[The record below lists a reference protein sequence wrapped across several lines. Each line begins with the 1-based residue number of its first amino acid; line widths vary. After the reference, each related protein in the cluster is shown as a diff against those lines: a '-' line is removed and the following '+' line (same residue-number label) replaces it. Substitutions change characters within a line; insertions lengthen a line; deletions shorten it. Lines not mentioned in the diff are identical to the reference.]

1 VIIPGH
7 VAPLRAML
15 AGRPAVWG
23 LGVVFA
29 GSWLIAASSW
39 VSVPMHPVPMT
50 LQTFAILLVAGV
62 AGARLA
68 VASVITW
75 LAQAALGLP
84 LLADGAG
91 GLDPFSGP
99 TAGYLAGFVIAAC
112 LCGWLAERPG
122 LRGWLAMGIIF
133 LIGHVVILG
142 AGWLR
147 LSWLIGEQDAWSG
160 GVEPFLIGAVM
171 KSALA
176 VVGVK
181 IAERWAQ
188 RAVIADQGSN
198 A

>member
-1 VIIPGH
+1 MTPGH

-23 LGVVFA
+23 LCVVFA

-50 LQTFAILLVAGV
+50 MQTFAILLVAGV

-68 VASVITW
+68 TASVITW
-75 LAQAALGLP
+75 LAQSALGLP
-84 LLADGAG
+84 FLADGAG

-99 TAGYLAGFVIAAC
+99 TAGFLAGFVIAAW
-112 LCGWLAERPG
+112 LCGWLTEKPK
-122 LRGWLAMGIIF
+122 LRGWLAMGAIF
-133 LIGHVVILG
+133 LAGHAVILF

-147 LSWLIGEQDAWSG
+147 LSWLIGGEAAWSG
-160 GVEPFLIGAVM
+160 GVEPFLIGAVL

-176 VVGVK
+176 VVAVK
-181 IAERWAQ
+181 LADRWAA
-188 RAVIADQGSN
+188 RVVPAE
-198 A
+198 